1 MKKIASLAFL
11 LIFTTLIFAQKTISG
26 KVYGEDKKP
35 LPSASVTIEEI
46 GKNAI
51 LSYAITDSK
60 GNYSVTFTSK
70 DAKVN
75 VKVKAFNYKTTINQ
89 YDNATQTL
97 NFTLEEQATEI
108 KEVKLKTKLVTKRG
122 DTISYD
128 LKSFESK
135 ADRTLAD
142 VLKKMPGVEVN
153 KDGSILYQG
162 EPINKFY
169 VNGKD
174 LMEGGYGTINNSLP
188 KDAVQ
193 KVEIMEN
200 HQPVKILQNKVVSEN
215 AAINVKL
222 KNSVTMTGR
231 GEASLGVAP
240 SLWNLKLSPM
250 LFTPKVQ
257 WVLNYKTNNI
267 GDQVERENQIMAF
280 GNRFEGVRRNF
291 SENSWLNV
299 ENAVTPTNIPVNRY
313 LFNNVHYLSANLLTS
328 LSKDWEF
335 KANTSYTNN
344 AIDRESVVNTYD
356 AIGNLTNRTS
366 IANNFYTNQAKGEII
381 FSKNANKSF
390 FKNTTT
396 YNGLWNTDVA
406 KTVNVINSDQRNKT
420 PSNNFQNSLSA
431 IIPWKE
437 KLVNVMSFISYRD
450 DKQDLFINPA
460 KYVPSLQT
468 EAQNSDMIH
477 QFLNLKTLETIHSA
491 SVGFSKNSWTFTP
504 EVGVNYTTNKLIT
517 DLNGEASGTVQN
529 FGIDYENNLKFKSL
543 KPYAQ
548 MMANFKKGGFEANLT
563 FPVNFNNI
571 TATDSQSL
579 DKSLNKVTYE
589 PRLFARYDLTSFW
602 KISAFSGI
610 SNSFGTIN
618 DIYSGKILLSTNNLS
633 TKDTDIQ
640 QSTSKFVGSA
650 LEYRNPLNNIFF
662 NVRYNFNDRSNNI
675 SYRNF
680 LNIST
685 QQLTVKGY
693 NLENVGNSNSIR
705 TELGK
710 YFPKFKTNASVG
722 YSYSLG
728 KSQQLQAILITT
740 SDDISNFPPPTE
752 ADFQNVKSNNQG
764 VTFKFNNNYFSWLSV
779 DYNASLS
786 FVKSE
791 IFGTKY
797 TKNTSKNF
805 NHTLSTYLYPIKD
818 HTIGFTWD
826 ELQFQNAGETKK
838 NSFYDISYQYSLVQ
852 EKMDIE
858 LKVVN
863 IANTNVFEDIRF
875 DSQLNQVRQ
884 TSVNIRPRQVL
895 LTVKFNFK

>member
-200 HQPVKILQNKVVSEN
+200 HQPVKILQDKVASEN

-299 ENAVTPTNIPVNRY
+299 ENAVTPTNIPVYRY

-344 AIDRESVVNTYD
+344 AIDRESVVNTYN
-356 AIGNLTNRTS
+356 ANGNLTNRTS

-517 DLNGEASGTVQN
+517 DLNGETSGGVQN
-529 FGIDYENNLKFKSL
+529 FGINYENNLKFKSL

-764 VTFKFNNNYFSWLSV
+764 ITFKFNNNYFSWLSV
-779 DYNASLS
+779 DYNASLT

>member
-200 HQPVKILQNKVVSEN
+200 HQPVKILQNKVASEN

-299 ENAVTPTNIPVNRY
+299 ENAATPTNIPVNRY

-517 DLNGEASGTVQN
+517 DLNGETSGGVQN
-529 FGIDYENNLKFKSL
+529 FGINYENNLKFKSL

-662 NVRYNFNDRSNNI
+662 NVRYNFNDRSSNI

-764 VTFKFNNNYFSWLSV
+764 ITFKFNNNYFSWLSV
-779 DYNASLS
+779 DYNASLT

>member
-200 HQPVKILQNKVVSEN
+200 HQPVKILQDKVASEN

-299 ENAVTPTNIPVNRY
+299 ENAATPTNIPVNRY

-356 AIGNLTNRTS
+356 AIGNLTNTTS

-517 DLNGEASGTVQN
+517 DLNGETSGGVQN
-529 FGIDYENNLKFKSL
+529 FGINYENNLKFKSL

-764 VTFKFNNNYFSWLSV
+764 ITFKFNNNYFSWLSV

-791 IFGTKY
+791 IFVTKY

>member
-200 HQPVKILQNKVVSEN
+200 HQPVKILQDKVASEN

-299 ENAVTPTNIPVNRY
+299 ENAATPTNIPVNRY

-344 AIDRESVVNTYD
+344 AIDRESVVNTYN
-356 AIGNLTNRTS
+356 ANGNLTNRTS

-517 DLNGEASGTVQN
+517 DLNGETSGGVQN
-529 FGIDYENNLKFKSL
+529 FGINYENNLKFKSL

-764 VTFKFNNNYFSWLSV
+764 ITFKFNNNYFSWLSV

-797 TKNTSKNF
+797 TENTSKNF

>member
-142 VLKKMPGVEVN
+142 VLKKMPGIEVN

-200 HQPVKILQNKVVSEN
+200 HQPVKILQDKVASEN

-299 ENAVTPTNIPVNRY
+299 ENAATPTNIPVNRY

-356 AIGNLTNRTS
+356 AIGNLTNTTS

-517 DLNGEASGTVQN
+517 DLNGETSGGVQN
-529 FGIDYENNLKFKSL
+529 FGINYENNLKFKSL

-662 NVRYNFNDRSNNI
+662 NVRYNFNDRSSNI

-764 VTFKFNNNYFSWLSV
+764 ITFKFNNNYFSWLSV

>member
-200 HQPVKILQNKVVSEN
+200 HQPVKILQDKVASEN

-299 ENAVTPTNIPVNRY
+299 ENAATPTNIPVNRY

-356 AIGNLTNRTS
+356 AIGNLTNTTS

-517 DLNGEASGTVQN
+517 DLNGETSGGVQN
-529 FGIDYENNLKFKSL
+529 FGINYENNLKFKSL

-752 ADFQNVKSNNQG
+752 ADFQDIKSNNQG

-779 DYNASLS
+779 DYNASLT

-818 HTIGFTWD
+818 HAIGFTWD

>member
-200 HQPVKILQNKVVSEN
+200 HQPVKILQDKVASEN

-299 ENAVTPTNIPVNRY
+299 ENAATPTNIPVNRY

-356 AIGNLTNRTS
+356 AIGNLTNTTS

-517 DLNGEASGTVQN
+517 DLNGETSGGVQN
-529 FGIDYENNLKFKSL
+529 FGINYENNLKFKSL

-662 NVRYNFNDRSNNI
+662 NVRYNFNDRSSNI

-764 VTFKFNNNYFSWLSV
+764 ITFKFNNNYFSWLSV

>member
-200 HQPVKILQNKVVSEN
+200 HQPVKILQNKVASEN

-299 ENAVTPTNIPVNRY
+299 ENAATPTNIPVNRY

-356 AIGNLTNRTS
+356 AIGNLTNTTS

-517 DLNGEASGTVQN
+517 DLNGETSGGVQN
-529 FGIDYENNLKFKSL
+529 FGINYENNLKFKSL

-764 VTFKFNNNYFSWLSV
+764 ITFKFNNNYFSWLSV

-818 HTIGFTWD
+818 HAIGFTWD

>member
-200 HQPVKILQNKVVSEN
+200 HQPVKILQDKVASEN

-299 ENAVTPTNIPVNRY
+299 ENAVTPTNIPVYRY

-344 AIDRESVVNTYD
+344 AIDRESVVNTYN
-356 AIGNLTNRTS
+356 ANGNLTNRTS

-517 DLNGEASGTVQN
+517 DLNGETSGGVQN
-529 FGIDYENNLKFKSL
+529 FGINYENNLKFKSL

-764 VTFKFNNNYFSWLSV
+764 ITFKFNNNYFSWLSV
-779 DYNASLS
+779 DYNASLT

-895 LTVKFNFK
+895 LTVKYNFK

>member
-200 HQPVKILQNKVVSEN
+200 HQPVKILQNKVASEN

-299 ENAVTPTNIPVNRY
+299 ENAATPTNIPVNRY

-344 AIDRESVVNTYD
+344 AIDRESVVNTYN
-356 AIGNLTNRTS
+356 ANGNLTNRTS

-517 DLNGEASGTVQN
+517 DLNGETSGGVQN
-529 FGIDYENNLKFKSL
+529 FGINYENNLKFKSL

-764 VTFKFNNNYFSWLSV
+764 ITFKFNNNYFSWLSV
-779 DYNASLS
+779 DYNASLT

-818 HTIGFTWD
+818 HAIGFTWD